1 MKRRNRDINI
11 FSISALDLFASAMGV
26 FILLTVVL
34 FPYYLKNS
42 EIMAIMSAMR
52 QELEQTQ
59 AQLAQ
64 SQQQLSECTA
74 QLQQCEAQRAELQEN
89 ITTLAAENRQLEQR
103 LQECQ
108 AQNSHLQGQIDSLEQ
123 QVKSCHEKLKQT
135 FLAVVIKW
143 ATDKQDV
150 DLHIIDVAGNEF
162 YYSRHNRDRSHFSNS
177 NAELSVDTTNGPGI
191 EIWEEPRA
199 QPGRYK
205 IYLNLYSRNDN
216 SQNPLVKTT
225 IYYRDGGKKLPDI
238 TLTQERRKQL
248 VATVEVNADGSVEVR

>member
-42 EIMAIMSAMR
+42 EIMARMSAMR

-64 SQQQLSECTA
+64 SQQQLSEC
-74 QLQQCEAQRAELQEN
+74 EAQRAE
-89 ITTLAAENRQLEQR
+89 
-103 LQECQ
+103 
-108 AQNSHLQGQIDSLEQ
+108 LQGQIDSLEQ
-123 QVKSCHEKLKQT
+123 QVKNCHDQLKQT

-150 DLHIIDVAGNEF
+150 DLHIIDVAGHEF

>member
-42 EIMAIMSAMR
+42 EIIARMSAQR
-52 QELEQTQ
+52 QELE
-59 AQLAQ
+59 Q

-74 QLQQCEAQRAELQEN
+74 QRAE
-89 ITTLAAENRQLEQR
+89 
-103 LQECQ
+103 
-108 AQNSHLQGQIDSLEQ
+108 LQGQIDSLEQ
-123 QVKSCHEKLKQT
+123 QVNNCHEKLKQT

-143 ATDKQDV
+143 ATDKQDI
-150 DLHIIDVAGNEF
+150 DLHVVDVAGNEF
-162 YYSRHNRDRSHFSNS
+162 YYSQHNRDRSHFRHS

-191 EIWEEPRA
+191 EIWEESRA
-199 QPGRYK
+199 QPGRYQ

-216 SQNPLVKTT
+216 SENPLVKTT

-248 VATVEVNADGSVEVR
+248 VATLEVNADGDVVVH